1 MSILPPIVFV
11 DGNNVM
17 GSRADGWWRNR
28 AEAAQRLVADI
39 GAVACR
45 RGGTWTI
52 VFDGPEPPTLS
63 PVQKCL
69 SVIHTGHRRRDGADD
84 CIVELVAVLPDP
96 STVLVYTRR
105 EGRVF
110 AVTDEDGDGRGERVR
125 EIASGLRMPSG
136 VAFRDGALYVAA
148 VNTILRFDDIEAR
161 LDDPPAGV
169 LVPMVAQRYNLNANQ
184 VFRWRRLFREP
195 AGDVGV
201 GRFVPIV
208 VEAARGPAK

>member
-1 MSILPPIVFV
+1 M
-11 DGNNVM
+11 
-17 GSRADGWWRNR
+17 
-28 AEAAQRLVADI
+28 
-39 GAVACR
+39 
-45 RGGTWTI
+45 
-52 VFDGPEPPTLS
+52 
-63 PVQKCL
+63 
-69 SVIHTGHRRRDGADD
+69 
-84 CIVELVAVLPDP
+84 
-96 STVLVYTRR
+96 
-105 EGRVF
+105 
-110 AVTDEDGDGRGERVR
+110 TDEDGDGRGERVR

-208 VEAARGPAK
+208 RRGGTRPREIILPGAPPPDPRGKQVRTQGVSVRATRKPKVTTRFPTLYPRRMAERRNHGMLLHEPPRNTRCPQSPPATQALPSDGAPA